1 MPDDTVAESGPDL
14 QGTGDPPRQR
24 ATWAELF
31 VDLVWVFAV
40 TEIAGTLAASHG
52 LGQVARTLL
61 LFVPLWWGW
70 VGVTLLG
77 NASGA
82 ALDTARGRLTLFLL
96 AGCALGMTVAIP
108 AAYQGQGLLFAG
120 CYLALRC
127 ILWAE
132 MHRHPVLRGRW
143 VEPFFVSMTLSAP
156 LFVVGGLLHGPW
168 RLGLWAVAALIGV
181 FNPTLLGRRF
191 RGFRVQTEHLPER
204 FGLFLI
210 IALGETVVAVGGQA
224 AGSSLDAVTLVT
236 LVLGFFLIV
245 SLWWSYFHY
254 GAPAAQHSLETDAA
268 QARIVRDVFS
278 YLHFLLIVG
287 IICVAVGLKKLL
299 AHPLD
304 EPHTVAELLLAPGA
318 AVYLLGFCFARWR
331 MFGAV
336 GLPRF
341 VGMLACVAL
350 AALATLMPA
359 LAVAALVTAVVVGVN
374 VTEAWLINTG
384 RHLLLLHLPH
394 RRARQAASAGER

>member
-1 MPDDTVAESGPDL
+1 MPDDPEPASGADVREA
-14 QGTGDPPRQR
+14 GEAPRQR

-52 LGQVARTLL
+52 LGEVARTLL

-108 AAYQGQGLLFAG
+108 RAYEGQGLLFAC
-120 CYLALRC
+120 CYLALRFV
-127 ILWAE
+127 LWAE
-132 MHRHPVLRGRW
+132 MHRHPVLRGRR
-143 VEPFFVSMTLSAP
+143 VEPFSVSLLVSAP
-156 LFVVGGLLHGPW
+156 LFVAGGLVQGSW
-168 RLGLWAVAALIGV
+168 RATLWTLAALIGV
-181 FNPTLLGRRF
+181 FNPTLLGHRF
-191 RGFRVQTEHLPER
+191 EGFRVQTEHLPER

-224 AGSSLDAVTLVT
+224 AASSLDALTLA
-236 LVLGFFLIV
+236 VLALSFFLIV

-254 GAPAAQHSLETDAA
+254 GARAAQHSLETDAV

-287 IICVAVGLKKLL
+287 IIFVAVGLKKLL
-299 AHPLD
+299 AHPLA
-304 EPHTVAELLLAPGA
+304 EPHTVAELLLAPGVA
-318 AVYLLGFCFARWR
+318 LYLLGFCFARWR

-336 GLPRF
+336 GVPRF
-341 VGMLACVAL
+341 AGMLSCLAIAVA
-350 AALATLMPA
+350 APLMPA
-359 LAVAALVTAVVVGVN
+359 LAVAALVAAVLIAVN
-374 VTEAWLINTG
+374 GTETWLMVTH
-384 RHLLLLHLPH
+384 RVLLLHVPRGLA
-394 RRARQAASAGER
+394 RRPA